1 MTDSLDLQQFKRSS
15 HYGIS
20 FDGFLNVPADG
31 YYRFAVE
38 SDDGSVLQ
46 IDDEV
51 VVDNDGKH
59 ANRIVTGHIPLRHG
73 LHRFRLGYFQAEGGA
88 TLRVS
93 WAASE
98 DVLQPLTGAF
108 LSH

>member
-1 MTDSLDLQQFKRSS
+1 LSDAPAPDAVGAQEASLCRYQ
-15 HYGIS
+15 
-20 FDGFLNVPADG
+20 
-31 YYRFAVE
+31 
-38 SDDGSVLQ
+38 DDGSVLQ

-51 VVDNDGKH
+51 VVDNDGNH
-59 ANRIVTGHIPLRHG
+59 ASRIVTGHIPLRHG

-98 DVLQPLTGAF
+98 GELQL
-108 LSH
+108 LSGNALFH

>member
-1 MTDSLDLQQFKRSS
+1 MTCNSS
-15 HYGIS
+15 SDRRLRIS

-51 VVDNDGKH
+51 VVDNDKQPCQPDCYRPH
-59 ANRIVTGHIPLRHG
+59 SAAPW

-98 DVLQPLTGAF
+98 GELQLLTGAF
-108 LSH
+108 LFH